1 MSGSHRPGTP
11 RPAAVGTPS
20 SKRGSGLSSSGKAL
34 SRAQTR
40 LLFARYGPAA
50 RQFTSRGR
58 YATLPER
65 VRSKAR

>member
-1 MSGSHRPGTP
+1 
-11 RPAAVGTPS
+11 VGTPS